1 MTEKAID
8 SSALAVLLLKEEGWR
23 KVKEILREKPYTIE
37 LAVKEVANS
46 IWKRVKLLR
55 DIDENKALTILG
67 DLLELRRTALRI
79 EPQDVYLGQALE
91 IALKNDATIYDSLF
105 IAQALTK
112 KAILVTSDKKQA
124 EIASRLGIRLI
135 TPEQ

>member
-1 MTEKAID
+1 MTAKVID

-46 IWKRVKLLR
+46 IRKRVKLLR

-105 IAQALTK
+105 IAQALAK
-112 KAILVTSDKKQA
+112 KAILVTSDEKQA

-135 TPEQ
+135 MPEQ